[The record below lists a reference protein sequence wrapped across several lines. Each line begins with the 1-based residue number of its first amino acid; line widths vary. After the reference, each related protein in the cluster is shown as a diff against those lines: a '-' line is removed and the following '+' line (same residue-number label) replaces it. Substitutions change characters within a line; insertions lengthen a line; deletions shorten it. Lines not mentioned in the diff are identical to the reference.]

1 MMLCNTC
8 CIGSSK
14 RSPAEVT
21 CAIKCTARNGK
32 ACMPSIGNSV
42 KETGLLYSNQNL
54 IDDPYYH
61 TGNRDRQMPREAG
74 PATADKMPCHTCDV
88 VQVGERKSA
97 G

>member
-1 MMLCNTC
+1 MLCNTC

-54 IDDPYYH
+54 IDDPYH
-61 TGNRDRQMPREAG
+61 TGAMPQIHAEGGATGVDMHAG
-74 PATADKMPCHTCDV
+74 MV
-88 VQVGERKSA
+88 VP
-97 G
+97 